1 MKTGSKRGAALAYVI
16 VVSAALMILAS
27 ALVFSAKFNLDSAT
41 NSLESRQAYLDAK
54 SAIEYG
60 RAYVLQ
66 NPDAGSFTVLKTSE
80 DSGFKIGSGENAV
93 AEYDSTRKLI
103 KASAKY
109 RSSDRVRKLGYQFT
123 TEENGGSGGSGLP
136 YSFLAVGTQFGSQ
149 NGMVWL
155 FHDNG
160 DYVGQGSIAFPI
172 VATKAAIFQGTQTM
186 DAPEVNFIGRK
197 EEMDTYNCFFSN
209 NWDNATTLKAD
220 FIGFDGD
227 IVGKAYVQSD
237 TPKNGLPNP
246 PELYIKS
253 KTNSSSVIVRFSRKL
268 KIEFVDPSNKLMTDY
283 TRAKP
288 VEFEAGYYSFPNGTN
303 LFDLET
309 IKSKATKLT
318 EDEVKEVLQ
327 QYQTARY
334 TNADIP
340 TILSSESIS
349 SVRWTSDGKME
360 NTNPTA
366 ISAENAT
373 VFLCASQFLYQGG
386 NVVKFIAPNIVFQW
400 NSGSSMA
407 VSFNSYATVSFQVKN
422 IFINMKNN
430 YGNPPIEQKYNES
443 HFYILNSEH
452 ESPIITFVT
461 DTTIKTSK
469 GTITIDAGVY
479 RIGDDNRVGGTVN
492 PFKIDLFDKDLEL
505 EKIADVGES
514 GGSGSGGGGTE
525 ITGGV
530 YTDGE

>member
-27 ALVFSAKFNLDSAT
+27 ALVFSAKVNLDSAT

-66 NPDAGSFTVLKTSE
+66 NPDAGSFTILKTSE
-80 DSGFKIGSGENAV
+80 NSGFTIGSGENAV

-123 TEENGGSGGSGLP
+123 TEENGGGGGSDLP
-136 YSFLAVGTQFGSQ
+136 YSFLIAGGSYYGENNQNILYDNSNGFYKGTKS
-149 NGMVWL
+149 
-155 FHDNG
+155 
-160 DYVGQGSIAFPI
+160 DYPVVATHAIIFPI
-172 VATKAAIFQGTQTM
+172 DHPEMT
-186 DAPEVNFIGRK
+186 APEVNFIGRK
-197 EEMDTYNCFFSN
+197 VEMGTVNCLFSN
-209 NWDNATTLKAD
+209 GSKNVTTITAD

-227 IVGKAYVQSD
+227 IVGKAHVQSD
-237 TPKNGLPNP
+237 WPTTRLPEAP
-246 PELYIKS
+246 RLYIKS
-253 KTNSSSVIVRFSRKL
+253 KTNSSSVVVRFSRDL
-268 KIEFVDPSNKLMTDY
+268 MIEFIKDNNTILTDY
-283 TRAKP
+283 IRAVP
-288 VEFEAGYYSFPNGTN
+288 VQFEAGYYRFPNGTD
-303 LFDLET
+303 LFDLEN
-309 IKSKATKLT
+309 IKRKATKLT

-340 TILSSESIS
+340 MLLSSETIS
-349 SVRWTSDGKME
+349 SNPWTQQGKMQ
-360 NTNPTA
+360 NPNPTP
-366 ISAENAT
+366 ITTENAT
-373 VFLCASQFLYQGG
+373 VFMCALLWDTKNQNAQY
-386 NVVKFIAPNIVFQW
+386 KAPNVVFQW
-400 NSGSSMA
+400 NNRNNMTESQNDPM
-407 VSFNSYATVSFQVKN
+407 VITFQVKQISINLEN
-422 IFINMKNN
+422 I
-430 YGNPPIEQKYNES
+430 YGHPSFEKRNTNS
-443 HFYILNSEH
+443 HIYIQNTAD

-469 GTITIDAGVY
+469 GTTTIDAGVY
-479 RIGDDNRVGGTVN
+479 RISDDNRVGGTVN

-514 GGSGSGGGGTE
+514 GGSGGGGTE

>member
-66 NPDAGSFTVLKTSE
+66 NPDAGSFTILKTSE

-123 TEENGGSGGSGLP
+123 TEENGGSGGSDLP
-136 YSFLAVGTQFGSQ
+136 YSFLIAGGSYYGENNQNILYDNSNGFYKGTKS
-149 NGMVWL
+149 
-155 FHDNG
+155 
-160 DYVGQGSIAFPI
+160 DYPVVATHAIIFPI
-172 VATKAAIFQGTQTM
+172 DHPEMT
-186 DAPEVNFIGRK
+186 APEVNFIGRK
-197 EEMDTYNCFFSN
+197 VEMGTVNCLFSN
-209 NWDNATTLKAD
+209 GSKNVTTITAD

-227 IVGKAYVQSD
+227 IVGKAHVQSD
-237 TPKNGLPNP
+237 WPTTRLPEAP
-246 PELYIKS
+246 RLYIKS
-253 KTNSSSVIVRFSRKL
+253 KTNSSSVVVRFSRDL
-268 KIEFVDPSNKLMTDY
+268 MIEFIKDNNTILTDY
-283 TRAKP
+283 IRAVP
-288 VEFEAGYYSFPNGTN
+288 VQFEAGYYRFPNGTD
-303 LFDLET
+303 LFDLEN
-309 IKSKATKLT
+309 IKRKATKLT

-340 TILSSESIS
+340 MLLSSETIS
-349 SVRWTSDGKME
+349 SSPWTQQGKMQ
-360 NTNPTA
+360 NTNPTP
-366 ISAENAT
+366 ITTENAT
-373 VFLCASQFLYQGG
+373 VFMCASLWDTKNQNAQY
-386 NVVKFIAPNIVFQW
+386 KAPNVVFQW
-400 NSGSSMA
+400 NNRNNMTESQNDPM
-407 VSFNSYATVSFQVKN
+407 VITFQVQQISMNLEN
-422 IFINMKNN
+422 I
-430 YGNPPIEQKYNES
+430 YGHPSFEKRNTNS
-443 HFYILNSEH
+443 HIYIQNTAD

-469 GTITIDAGVY
+469 GTTTIDAGVY

-514 GGSGSGGGGTE
+514 GGSGGGGTE

>member
-66 NPDAGSFTVLKTSE
+66 NPDAGSFTILKTSE

-123 TEENGGSGGSGLP
+123 TEENGGSIGTDLP
-136 YSFLAVGTQFGSQ
+136 YSFMVSGIRYGSQ
-149 NGMVWL
+149 NGTIQL
-155 FHDNG
+155 FNDNG
-160 DYVGQGSIAFPI
+160 EYANPGPTAFPI
-172 VATKAAIFQGTQTM
+172 VATKAVIFPGNQTM
-186 DAPEVNFIGRK
+186 DAPEINFIGRK
-197 EEMDTYNCFFSN
+197 EEMDTNNCLFSN
-209 NWDNATTLKAD
+209 NWGNATTLKAD

-227 IVGKAYVQSD
+227 IVGKARVQSD
-237 TPKNGLPNP
+237 WPKTSLPEAP
-246 PELYIKS
+246 KLYIKS
-253 KTNSSSVIVRFSRKL
+253 KTNSSSVILRFSRKL
-268 KIEFVDPSNKLMTDY
+268 MIEFVDPSNKLLTDY

-288 VEFEAGYYSFPNGTN
+288 VEFEAGYYRFPNGTD
-303 LFDLET
+303 LFDLENV
-309 IKSKATKLT
+309 KNKATKLT
-318 EDEVKEVLQ
+318 EDEVKEVLR

-340 TILSSESIS
+340 TVISSEVIS

-360 NTNPTA
+360 NTNPTP
-366 ISAENAT
+366 ITTENAT
-373 VFLCASQFLYQGG
+373 VFMCASEWSIQNQSPRYQSP
-386 NVVKFIAPNIVFQW
+386 NVVFQW
-400 NSGSSMA
+400 NSRNNMA
-407 VSFNSYATVSFQVKN
+407 ESKNNPMVITFQVKQISMNLEN
-422 IFINMKNN
+422 I
-430 YGNPPIEQKYNES
+430 YGHPSFEQKYTNS
-443 HFYILNSEH
+443 HIYIQNTAD

-461 DTTIKTSK
+461 HTTIKTSK
-469 GTITIDAGVY
+469 GTTTIDAGVY
-479 RIGDDNRVGGTVN
+479 RIGDDNRIGGTVN
-492 PFKIDLFDKDLEL
+492 PFKIDLFDKDLKL

-514 GGSGSGGGGTE
+514 GGSGGGGTE